1 MALPTHRPHGF
12 LARAEFV
19 PALAALDDSA
29 PSPLPGAILWTLLA
43 LLGALVVWA
52 VVGRLDVIAAAE
64 GRLVP
69 RSQLKIVQPAE
80 GGVLR
85 ELLVAEGER
94 VRTGQILGRM
104 DTLAAQADETT
115 LQAEFSLRLLQL
127 RRIDADVRPLAAQHA
142 RVRREDEH
150 QAPLVRDASPGQGGE
165 GGAGRTRD
173 GRGGRGGYVVIYSNP
188 WRECGQ
194 RA

>member
-1 MALPTHRPHGF
+1 MPPQSSTRVPNSPNRSMALPTHRPHGF

-127 RRIDADVRPLAAQHA
+127 RRIDAELKALPLVREESDPPQLYAQVDAQREA
-142 RVRREDEH
+142 RVRAYENSLAE
-150 QAPLVRDASPGQGGE
+150 E
-165 GGAGRTRD
+165 
-173 GRGGRGGYVVIYSNP
+173 
-188 WRECGQ
+188 
-194 RA
+194 